1 MRLTIEYVDINSI
14 KTYENN
20 AKLHP
25 AEQINQIKRSIEEFG
40 MNDPIGVHDGVIV
53 EGHGRYIACLKLGF
67 TEIPIIRLDD
77 LSDEQRK
84 AYSLIHNKL
93 TMNSGFDI
101 NILNDELKSIS
112 DIDMSEYGFIDT
124 ENIDLEDFYEEIDNN
139 ITIICSHCGKEFIYN
154 KKTKEVI
161 A

>member
-40 MNDPIGVHDGVIV
+40 MNDPIGVHDGIIV
-53 EGHGRYIACLKLGF
+53 EGHGRYIACLELGF
-67 TEIPIIRLDD
+67 TEIPVIRLDN

-84 AYSLIHNKL
+84 AYALVHNKL
-93 TMNSGFDI
+93 TMNSGFDLEL
-101 NILNDELKSIS
+101 LNDELNNIS
-112 DIDMSEYGFIDT
+112 DIDMTGYGFIDT
-124 ENIDLEDFYEEIDNN
+124 EVIDMDDFYEETNN
-139 ITIICSHCGKEFIYN
+139 EVTIICSHCGKEFIYN

-161 A
+161 K